1 LNLTAT
7 DTAPRRLGLG
17 IALGVFATLGFALLD
32 VTSQYVGKLVPVVMA
47 VWFRFL
53 FQTVTTT
60 ALLWPQYRQRL
71 WQTRAL
77 PWQIV
82 RGLLMI
88 GSGTVAFMSLRVVP
102 VGEFTA
108 ILTLVPLCV
117 TLMASLLLRERVP
130 VLGWLLLLGG
140 LSGALVVMR
149 PSSHGFDAATLL
161 PLLLVLIN
169 SSYQIVTSRMV
180 RTEDPGVMH
189 FYTGLVCLI
198 CSTLAVVPAWTW
210 IPDWHVWVLMA
221 LMGVFG
227 SLGHYVMIHAY
238 HHAPASRLQPYM
250 YSQVAFATL
259 LGWAVFGHMP
269 DAVSFA
275 GIALIALCGLGSV
288 RLKAG

>member
-1 LNLTAT
+1 M
-7 DTAPRRLGLG
+7 GLG
-17 IALGVFATLGFALLD
+17 IALAVFATLWFALLD
-32 VTSQYVGKLVPVVMA
+32 VTSQYVGKLVPMVMA

-60 ALLWPQYRQRL
+60 ALLWPQYRSRL
-71 WQTRAL
+71 WQTKSLR
-77 PWQIV
+77 WQIL

-117 TLMASLLLRERVP
+117 TLMATLLLRERVP
-130 VLGWLLLLGG
+130 PLGWLLLIGG
-140 LSGALVVMR
+140 LTGALVVMR
-149 PSSHGFDAATLL
+149 PDSHGFGAATLL

-169 SSYQIVTSRMV
+169 SAYQIVTSRMV

-189 FYTGLVCLI
+189 FYTGLVCLA
-198 CSTLAVVPAWTW
+198 CSTLAVVPAWTVVT
-210 IPDWHVWVLMA
+210 DWHVWVLMA

-238 HHAPASRLQPYM
+238 HHAPASRLQPYT

-259 LGWAVFGHMP
+259 AGWVVFGHSP
-269 DAVSFA
+269 DAVSVA
-275 GIALIALCGLGSV
+275 GIALIALCGLGSI